1 MKWKLGT
8 KLIITFLAVSAM
20 ALMIGVLAYMNIYK
34 VADMMAS
41 MYADRLV
48 PIRDLGYANSELKE
62 NMARIYRAC
71 TETDLKVMASLT
83 PKNQASERLIVNL
96 MNAYRQTL
104 LVDGEKQNLSVFDQQ
119 WPLYI
124 QAAQKALA
132 LGVANR
138 NLEGL
143 AVLQVEVM
151 PYYTVLQT
159 TLETMIK
166 INEDTASH
174 GIAEADV
181 IVGRIGQ
188 TMVGLVIGGIV
199 LVILIGWLITR
210 MIVRQIGGEPSY
222 AADIARRV
230 AGGDLTVTL
239 QTQASDRSSLLYA
252 LKIMLE
258 HLQAY
263 YVKLERKV
271 DERTAA
277 LTDVLAQQAASM
289 KVKASLIAEIQEKN
303 RQLQIADQHKSE
315 FVANMSHE
323 IRTPMN
329 VIIGMSYLA
338 LKTELNPRQRD
349 YIDKI
354 QQSGK
359 HLLGIINDVLDFS
372 KIEAGMLN
380 VEQTE
385 FTVEQL
391 LDNVVSLVGTR
402 AVQRNLELILDVASD
417 VPTTLMGDPLRL
429 GQVLVNFAGNA
440 VKFTEQGEIA
450 IMVRLQ
456 ERRESEALL
465 YFAVKDTGIGLSEE
479 QMGRLFQSFQQADTS
494 TTRQY
499 GGTGLGLAIAKK
511 LAELMGGTVGVD
523 SVMGQGSTFW
533 FTAWVGIVSVAHKK
547 LQCPNPDSSRRL
559 EAIVGARVLLV
570 EDNALNQQ
578 LASELLNDAG
588 LLVDIADNGQ
598 IAVDRVQTC
607 DYDLVLMDMQMP
619 VLDGVSATRAIRALP
634 GKRDLPIVAMT
645 ANAMLDDRERCMD
658 AGMVDFVVKPIDP
671 DVLFRAVLRWIE
683 PTDVAPT
690 PVLQVDGAVGTQTPD
705 ITAGFLPHDSIGIV
719 EDISDRGRAE
729 GTGMLRVD
737 DNELNQQGMAELLPA
752 TDCRID
758 IAADGDLSLGGVD
771 VAAGLRR
778 VLGKHTLYLDLL
790 ERYLAG
796 QSPLLSQLR
805 AALAVGEL
813 EKAELLAHSC
823 KGMSATIGAD
833 TVAQAAD
840 ALEQALRAKRP
851 DDELQV
857 CLEALSEPMVALLEQ
872 LREKLPSVV
881 EAEPIALDVVEL
893 EQICRHLDD
902 LLRDFDA
909 HAVSY
914 FATHTGVL
922 RGAFANSF
930 QKLEGAVKRYDFERA
945 QVCLSE
951 ALQAYEASACDS

>member
-1 MKWKLGT
+1 MQWFMRLKLGT
-8 KLIITFLAVSAM
+8 KLIFTFLAVSAM

-83 PKNQASERLIVNL
+83 PKNQASERHIVDL

-188 TMVGLVIGGIV
+188 TMVGLVIGGIA

-210 MIVRQIGGEPSY
+210 VIVRQIGGEPSY
-222 AADIARRV
+222 AADIASKV
-230 AGGDLTVTL
+230 TAGDLTVALHTK
-239 QTQASDRSSLLYA
+239 ASDRSSLLYA

-258 HLQAY
+258 QLQAY
-263 YVKLERKV
+263 YAKLEHKV

-277 LTDVLAQQAASM
+277 LTDVLAQQASSM
-289 KVKASLIAEIQEKN
+289 KVNARLIAEIQEKN
-303 RQLQIADQHKSE
+303 RQLQIADQHKSD
-315 FVANMSHE
+315 FVANISHE

-329 VIIGMSYLA
+329 AIIGMSYLT
-338 LKTELNPRQRD
+338 LKTDLHPRQRD
-349 YIDKI
+349 YIEKI

-372 KIEAGMLN
+372 KIESGMLS
-380 VEQTE
+380 VEHTE
-385 FTVEQL
+385 FTFEAL
-391 LDNVVSLVGTR
+391 LDNVVNLVGTR
-402 AVQRNLELILDVASD
+402 AAQRNLALILDVASD

-429 GQVLVNFAGNA
+429 GQALINFVSNA
-440 VKFTEQGEIA
+440 IKFTERGQINIE
-450 IMVRLQ
+450 VCLH
-456 ERRESEALL
+456 ERSESDALL

-511 LAELMGGTVGVD
+511 LAKLMGGTVGVE
-523 SVMGQGSTFW
+523 SVVGQGSTFW
-533 FTAWVGIVSVAHKK
+533 FTARVGTVPAAQKK
-547 LQCPNPDSSRRL
+547 LQRGRTLAVDDHKSARQSLSQDAPTGNIMS
-559 EAIVGARVLLV
+559 AIFGARVLLV

-578 LASELLNDAG
+578 LASELLSDAG
-588 LLVDIADNGQ
+588 LVVDIAENGQ
-598 IAVDRVQTC
+598 IAVDRVQTRA
-607 DYDLVLMDMQMP
+607 YDLVLMDMQMP

-645 ANAMLDDRERCMD
+645 ANAMLSDRERCRD
-658 AGMVDFVVKPIDP
+658 AGMVDFIVKPIDP
-671 DVLFRAVLRWIE
+671 DALLRAVLRWIE
-683 PTDVAPT
+683 PTGTAPS
-690 PVLQVDGAVGTQTPD
+690 PLLQGQVGC
-705 ITAGFLPHDSIGIV
+705 V
-719 EDISDRGRAE
+719 
-729 GTGMLRVD
+729 
-737 DNELNQQGMAELLPA
+737 
-752 TDCRID
+752 D
-758 IAADGDLSLGGVD
+758 IAADSDLNFGGVD

-778 VLGKHTLYLDLL
+778 VLGKHSLYLDLL
-790 ERYLAG
+790 HRYLADQG
-796 QSPLLSQLR
+796 SLLSQLR
-805 AALAVGEL
+805 AALAVGEMG
-813 EKAELLAHSC
+813 KAELLAHSC

-833 TVAQAAD
+833 TVAKAAD

-851 DDELQV
+851 DEELQV
-857 CLEALSEPMVALLEQ
+857 SLEALSEPLVALLEQ
-872 LREKLPSVV
+872 LREKLPSAVK
-881 EAEPIALDVVEL
+881 AEPIAVDVVEL
-893 EQICRHLDD
+893 EQVCRHLDD
-902 LLRDFDA
+902 LLDDFDA
-909 HAVSY
+909 QAVPY
-914 FATHTGVL
+914 FATHAGML

-930 QKLEGAVKRYDFERA
+930 QKMEGAVNGFDFERA
-945 QVCLSE
+945 KVCLRE
-951 ALQAYEASACDS
+951 ARHACEADAMSG

>member
-1 MKWKLGT
+1 MQWFMKLKLGA
-8 KLIITFLAVSAM
+8 KLIFTFLAVSAM

-83 PKNQASERLIVNL
+83 PKNQASERHIVDL

-132 LGVANR
+132 LGAANR

-188 TMVGLVIGGIV
+188 TMVGLVIGGIA

-222 AADIARRV
+222 AADIARKV
-230 AGGDLTVTL
+230 AAGDLTVTL
-239 QTQASDRSSLLYA
+239 HTKASDRSSLLYA

-258 HLQAY
+258 QLQAY
-263 YVKLERKV
+263 YAQLEQKV

-303 RQLQIADQHKSE
+303 RQLQVADQHKSD
-315 FVANMSHE
+315 FLANMSHE

-329 VIIGMSYLA
+329 VIIGMSYLT

-385 FTVEQL
+385 FTLEEL
-391 LDNVVSLVGTR
+391 LDNVVNLVGTR
-402 AVQRNLELILDVASD
+402 AAQRNLELILDVASD
-417 VPTTLMGDPLRL
+417 VPTTLMGDPLRM

-440 VKFTEQGEIA
+440 VKFTEQGEIS
-450 IMVRLQ
+450 IVVRLQ
-456 ERRESEALL
+456 ERSESDALL

-533 FTAWVGIVSVAHKK
+533 FTARVGIVSEARKN
-547 LQCPNPDSSRRL
+547 LPNPHSGRMLAVDDNNSARHGVSQ
-559 EAIVGARVLLV
+559 EAPMGRSMAAIFGARVLLV

-578 LASELLNDAG
+578 LASELLSDAG
-588 LLVDIADNGQ
+588 LLVDIAGNGE

-607 DYDLVLMDMQMP
+607 GYDLVLMDMQMP

-645 ANAMLDDRERCMD
+645 ANAMLADRERCRD

-671 DVLFRAVLRWIE
+671 DVLFRTLLRWIE
-683 PTDVAPT
+683 PTGAT
-690 PVLQVDGAVGTQTPD
+690 AEAVGTQMTD
-705 ITAGFLPHDSIGIV
+705 ITS
-719 EDISDRGRAE
+719 
-729 GTGMLRVD
+729 
-737 DNELNQQGMAELLPA
+737 
-752 TDCRID
+752 
-758 IAADGDLSLGGVD
+758 DGDLNLCGVD

-778 VLGKHTLYLDLL
+778 VLGKHRLYLDLL
-790 ERYLAG
+790 NSYLTG
-796 QSPLLSQLR
+796 QSSLLSQLS

-813 EKAELLAHSC
+813 ETAELLAHSC
-823 KGMSATIGAD
+823 KGMSATIGAN

-840 ALEQALRAKRP
+840 ALEQALRANRP
-851 DDELQV
+851 LDELQV
-857 CLEALSEPMVALLEQ
+857 CLQDLTAPLEALLGQ
-872 LREKLPSVV
+872 LREKLPCAV
-881 EAEPIALDVVEL
+881 EAAPIAIDVGEL
-893 EQICRHLDD
+893 QAICRHLDE
-902 LLRDFDA
+902 LLGDFDA
-909 HAVSY
+909 QAVPY
-914 FATHTGVL
+914 FATHAGVL

-930 QKLEGAVKRYDFERA
+930 PQLEGAVKRYEFEGA
-945 QVCLSE
+945 QVILSE
-951 ALQAYEASACDS
+951 ALLTYEADAMNG